1 MCLPARISALYEFEE
16 HSAATGAS
24 PIRLQ
29 QPIRAASAQSQL
41 TSIIAKGLQASLL
54 VSSTTTARH

>member
-1 MCLPARISALYEFEE
+1 VCLPARISALYEFEE
-16 HSAATGAS
+16 HFATGAS

>member
-1 MCLPARISALYEFEE
+1 MCLPARISALYEIEE
-16 HSAATGAS
+16 YFATGAS

-41 TSIIAKGLQASLL
+41 TSIIAKGLLASLL
-54 VSSTTTARH
+54 VSTTTTVHH